1 MAKLSEIEKRVAKQI
16 FNKAKEAETNEIVLE
31 VISGI
36 EQKVLSD
43 VKRTKKEKQ
52 TTGKGQP
59 AKSAS

>member
-1 MAKLSEIEKRVAKQI
+1 MAKLSEIEKSVAKQI
-16 FNKAKEAETNEIVLE
+16 FNKAKEGETNQIVLE
-31 VISGI
+31 LILGI

-43 VKRTKKEKQ
+43 VKRPKKEKQ